1 MNEKIISLMGEI
13 NAKVSEIS
21 DLVEL
26 DKIRVAYL
34 GKKGSITAL
43 LKGMKDLSPDEKKA
57 FGSEVNQLKA
67 MASEK
72 IEQKIGFF
80 IFHRKFV
87 DVIFYKIVQIKM
99 RKIFLFQCNSIFFFD
114 EMFNIFFVFDV

>member
-72 IEQKIGFF
+72 IEQKIEELRG
-80 IFHRKFV
+80 RK
-87 DVIFYKIVQIKM
+87 
-99 RKIFLFQCNSIFFFD
+99 RKRLYASF
-114 EMFNIFFVFDV
+114 

>member
-1 MNEKIISLMGEI
+1 MFASLSKNQGGTTDIIRPCVSDYAGIFIFTEVCMNEKIISLMGEI

-43 LKGMKDLSPDEKKA
+43 LKGMKDLSPE
-57 FGSEVNQLKA
+57 
-67 MASEK
+67 
-72 IEQKIGFF
+72 
-80 IFHRKFV
+80 
-87 DVIFYKIVQIKM
+87 
-99 RKIFLFQCNSIFFFD
+99 
-114 EMFNIFFVFDV
+114 

>member
-1 MNEKIISLMGEI
+1 MYERENHKPYGEI

-26 DKIRVAYL
+26 DKIRVLILVKRAV
-34 GKKGSITAL
+34 ITAL

-67 MASEK
+67 RQAKRLS
-72 IEQKIGFF
+72 
-80 IFHRKFV
+80 RKS
-87 DVIFYKIVQIKM
+87 KNLR
-99 RKIFLFQCNSIFFFD
+99 RKR
-114 EMFNIFFVFDV
+114 

>member
-26 DKIRVAYL
+26 DKLRVAYL

-43 LKGMKDLSPDEKKA
+43 LKGAVLMRDHARGRLQQIVR
-57 FGSEVNQLKA
+57 GH
-67 MASEK
+67 
-72 IEQKIGFF
+72 
-80 IFHRKFV
+80 FHFAHGTV
-87 DVIFYKIVQIKM
+87 SVP
-99 RKIFLFQCNSIFFFD
+99 L
-114 EMFNIFFVFDV
+114 